1 MKLQI
6 LENSFAVCRL
16 EPNSIIP
23 NWALASPFFSLSRTE
38 AELSVVCEE
47 SLVPIEIRSETG
59 WRILKV
65 VGTLDFSL
73 TGILASIANPLA
85 EAKISIFSISTF
97 DTDYVLVKDVSLDLA
112 CKVLRSNG
120 MEIT

>member
-23 NWALASPFFSLSRTE
+23 NWALASSFFSLSRTE

-97 DTDYVLVKDVSLDLA
+97 DTDYVLVKDVSLDFA